1 MIIFRKRF
9 AFVSLLVAVVS
20 LVGGLPTDAA
30 ANGTDAKG
38 PYSAHVRWTSFGI
51 PHVRAS
57 NWGGLGYGY
66 GYAFAR
72 DNVCTLAERRGGVEW
87 PALPLLRF
95 RRRQPRRAT
104 SCGRCSTRTRRPR
117 RTSQKLDGDMQ
128 ELLRGYAAG
137 YNRYLRD
144 TGVSKRWR
152 SPAVTRSG

>member
-1 MIIFRKRF
+1 MIIFRKHF
-9 AFVSLLVAVVS
+9 AIVSLLHAVVL

-72 DNVCTLAERRGGVEW
+72 DNVCTLA
-87 PALPLLRF
+87 
-95 RRRQPRRAT
+95 
-104 SCGRCSTRTRRPR
+104 
-117 RTSQKLDGDMQ
+117 
-128 ELLRGYAAG
+128 
-137 YNRYLRD
+137 RD
-144 TGVSKRWR
+144 V
-152 SPAVTRSG
+152 V